1 MQVIVQTN
9 NAARLSI
16 AAVALQHF
24 APKWKPFATIS
35 LDEDA
40 ARVAV
45 HLWLN
50 DLHAFNHS

>member
-9 NAARLSI
+9 NATRLAI
-16 AAVALQHF
+16 ATVALQHF
-24 APKWKPFATIS
+24 APKWKPFATVC

-45 HLWLN
+45 HLRLN